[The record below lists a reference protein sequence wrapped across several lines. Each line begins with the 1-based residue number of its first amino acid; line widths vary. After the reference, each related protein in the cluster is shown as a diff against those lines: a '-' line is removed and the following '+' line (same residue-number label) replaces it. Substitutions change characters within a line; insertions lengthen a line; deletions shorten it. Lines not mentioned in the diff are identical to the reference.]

1 MAPVLESILEVGAI
15 PGTTPIHRL
24 WAGTKLIVVMAM
36 GAGLAFSGLL
46 WGFAVVAVLLLL
58 AIIVA
63 RLSPALLWR
72 GLRPLMLALLFG
84 ALLLLLT
91 SSGSPLLHI
100 GPAVITRK
108 GLNNAVKF
116 PGLLLLLAVAA
127 AIVNR
132 TTPPADSVAALGVM
146 LHPLRRLHLP
156 VDELLTMVAISLRFL
171 PILAEEVTRLR
182 HAQTTRGLSP
192 GRGDLE
198 SRGRAMEG
206 WLVSLVQ
213 ANLRR
218 AAELGEA
225 MEARGYGDPEAREFP
240 VRRPH
245 IGALD
250 VVVIAGTLAL
260 AAGMIV
266 VR

>member
-1 MAPVLESILEVGAI
+1 MLENILGVGAI
-15 PGTTPIHRL
+15 PGTTPVHRL
-24 WAGTKLIVVMAM
+24 WAGTKLILVMAV
-36 GAGLAFSGLL
+36 GAGLAFSGML
-46 WGFAVVAVLLLL
+46 WGFAVVAVLLLI
-58 AIIVA
+58 AVAVA
-63 RLSPALLWR
+63 RLSPALLWQ

-84 ALLLLLT
+84 TLLLLLT
-91 SSGSPLLHI
+91 SSGSPLLHV
-100 GPAVITRK
+100 GPAVITRT
-108 GLNNAVKF
+108 GVSNAIRF
-116 PGLLLLLAVAA
+116 PGLLLLLAMAA

-146 LHPLRRLHLP
+146 LHPLRRVRLP
-156 VDELLTMVAISLRFL
+156 VDELLTMIAISLRFL

-206 WLVSLVQ
+206 WLVSLVRG
-213 ANLRR
+213 NLRR

-240 VRRPH
+240 VHRPH
-245 IGALD
+245 LGPLD
-250 VVVIAGTLAL
+250 VLVIAGSVVL
-260 AAGMIV
+260 AAAMIV
-266 VR
+266 IR